1 VVPSPTVSPTTPA
14 TLACPQLHTA
24 FLSILPR
31 IETHARVCSR
41 GVRCPHSREEFRA
54 EVVALCWQWF
64 VRLVEKGKDPLQFP
78 TTLAA
83 YAARA
88 VRSGRRLCG
97 QERSKEVM
105 SPLAQRRRGFRV
117 GPLPTSTRR
126 PHDGFHGRQAP
137 DAFEERLRDNAVTP
151 PPDAAAFR
159 IDFPDWLR
167 TRTARDRRLIEDLM
181 RDERTLDLAGKHG
194 LSPSRVSQ
202 LRRQFLEDWRHFCG
216 EALPS
221 RESRVEGVA

>member
-1 VVPSPTVSPTTPA
+1 MVPSLSAIPATPA
-14 TLACPQLHTA
+14 TPASPHLHAA

-41 GVRCPHSREEFRA
+41 GLRCPHQKEEFRA

-64 VRLVEKGKDPLQFP
+64 LRLVEKGKDPLQFP

-88 VRSGRRLCG
+88 VQSGRRLTG
-97 QERSKEVM
+97 QERSKDVM
-105 SPLAQRRRGFRV
+105 SPLAQHRHGFTV
-117 GPLPTSTRR
+117 GRLPDFSTLHGNPL
-126 PHDGFHGRQAP
+126 DEA
-137 DAFEERLRDNAVTP
+137 LRDNTASPVP
-151 PPDAAAFR
+151 EQVAFK
-159 IDFPDWLR
+159 IDFPAWRLTHPD
-167 TRTARDRRLIEDLM
+167 RDRRLIDRLM
-181 RDERTLDLAGKHG
+181 LGERTLDVSRAFG
-194 LSPSRVSQ
+194 LSPARIAQ
-202 LRRQFLEDWRHFCG
+202 KRREFRDDWLAFCS

>member
-1 VVPSPTVSPTTPA
+1 MVPSPTVSPTTPPS
-14 TLACPQLHTA
+14 PQLHTA

-41 GVRCPHSREEFRA
+41 GLRCPHAREEFRA

-97 QERSKEVM
+97 QERSKDAL
-105 SPLAQRRRGFRV
+105 SPLAQRRHGFTV
-117 GPLPTSTRR
+117 GRLPHFGTLHGNPL
-126 PHDGFHGRQAP
+126 DEA
-137 DAFEERLRDNAVTP
+137 LRDNTASPVP
-151 PPDAAAFR
+151 EQVAFK
-159 IDFPDWLR
+159 IDFPAWRLTHPD
-167 TRTARDRRLIEDLM
+167 RDRRLIDRLM
-181 RDERTLDLAGKHG
+181 LGERTLDVSRAFG
-194 LSPSRVSQ
+194 LSPARIAQ
-202 LRRQFLEDWRHFCG
+202 KRREFRDDWLAFCG
-216 EALPS
+216 LDCPAA
-221 RESRVEGVA
+221 V